1 MFAARQG
8 NIEAAL
14 ALLDRGGALKVE
26 NEIKQ
31 SNLKCTLAVKKGG
44 SFDNFAINFVKF
56 VINFSF
62 FYFELFHQ
70 CLVSF
75 FEHNNDD
82 ENNNN
87 KNKNENNMALLMRSI
102 MYPIN
107 VMLIMLI
114 DRHTV

>member
-14 ALLDRGGALKVE
+14 ALLDRGGALKVQ

-31 SNLKCTLAVKKGG
+31 SNLKCTLAVKKKGA
-44 SFDNFAINFVKF
+44 SFGNFVKNLVKF
-56 VINFSF
+56 VINFSV
-62 FYFELFHQ
+62 FYFEFFHQ

-75 FEHNNDD
+75 FEQDNDD

-87 KNKNENNMALLMRSI
+87 KIRRKIIWL
-102 MYPIN
+102 Y
-107 VMLIMLI
+107 
-114 DRHTV
+114 